1 MTDWTERADKAANYL
16 TETDR
21 QVAELR
27 VKYERDKR
35 KAKRIW
41 SAIFLRVDGNIE
53 ERKAQAET
61 HADYGSAVAA
71 EMTALQEFE
80 ALRNERDTAKT
91 VIDFWRSYNKAVQE
105 GHV

>member
-1 MTDWTERADKAANYL
+1 MNWTERAESAANYL

-21 QVAELR
+21 KIAELR

-35 KAKRIW
+35 KAKNVW
-41 SAIFLRVDGNIE
+41 SAIFLRSEGSVE
-53 ERKAQAET
+53 ARKAIAET
-61 HADYGSAVAA
+61 HEAYQEAQAA
-71 EMTALQEFE
+71 EMTSLQEYE
-80 ALRNERDTAKT
+80 ALKNERDTAVT